1 MIISTKGRY
10 ALRIMLDLAEHQQD
24 GFISLKTISQ
34 RQDISMKYLESIVAL
49 LNKANLLDSM
59 RGKDGGYRL
68 NRPLNQYTVSEII
81 KLTEGSLAPVAC
93 LDSAENCCQRSN
105 ECLTLPLW
113 VNLEKLIDQYLSSVT
128 LEDILNKNLR

>member
-10 ALRIMLDLAEHQQD
+10 ALRIMLDLAEHQED

-93 LDSAENCCQRSN
+93 LDGEENCCNRSN

-113 VNLEKLIDQYLSSVT
+113 VNLEKRIDQYLSSVT

>member
-10 ALRIMLDLAEHQQD
+10 ALRIMLDLAQHQTE
-24 GFISLKTISQ
+24 GYISLKTISQ

-59 RGKDGGYRL
+59 RGKDGGYKL
-68 NRPLNQYTVSEII
+68 NRPLNQYSVAEII

-93 LDSAENCCQRSN
+93 LDGGENCCKRSTD
-105 ECLTLPLW
+105 CLTLPLW
-113 VNLEKLIDQYLSSVT
+113 INLGKKIEDYLSSVT
-128 LEDILNKNLR
+128 LEDILKQNLH